1 MFPNHAEYINLVTE
15 KRFKK
20 IYDKLLD
27 RCDIFAMETYFEIFQ
42 LTRKYFLS
50 IVKDSILLSFKTI

>member
-15 KRFKK
+15 KQLKK

-27 RCDIFAMETYFEIFQ
+27 RCDIFVIETYFEIFQ

-50 IVKDSILLSFKTI
+50 IVKDSILL